1 MKISVDVKL
10 KSKIEEVTQLETGSF
25 LVKTRAAP
33 IDGKAN
39 QRIIEL
45 LSDFM
50 NIPKSKFE
58 LYQVNAVR
66 KKYLKFPKI
75 DSCLIFMRGVEEEYE
90 TKNSQFTSYV
100 CVWGC
105 LGSKYITRTYSRW
118 DHQPSNTARSRIESG
133 EQKPLSELIKK
144 KKRKPKT
151 DVTAE
156 PPQSETSAIPPAAQT
171 PQDGSKTSTP
181 TKN

>member
-58 LYQVNAVR
+58 LVSGQ
-66 KKYLKFPKI
+66 
-75 DSCLIFMRGVEEEYE
+75 
-90 TKNSQFTSYV
+90 
-100 CVWGC
+100 
-105 LGSKYITRTYSRW
+105 
-118 DHQPSNTARSRIESG
+118 RS
-133 EQKPLSELIKK
+133 KK
-144 KKRKPKT
+144 KIFK
-151 DVTAE
+151 
-156 PPQSETSAIPPAAQT
+156 I
-171 PQDGSKTSTP
+171 SKDR
-181 TKN
+181 